1 MTQPVGMPQ
10 KKGPALRTWIR
21 DRVLFLALAIFVTGM
36 AVYISA
42 DLLLSKESIWL
53 HPVKEFSLLIAMI
66 GVVSLGYELF
76 LRELTFNEYKEAL
89 QEIVNPDAVRLG
101 IRGIYKNRSELAHA
115 HNFEDLFRHVKK
127 EIFIGG
133 SSLLSI
139 STGSRD
145 LIKEKVL
152 AGINVRLLIMDPD
165 SEVVEIITR
174 QIGGKATF
182 LNEIKTSLLL
192 FQKLEEELDDIK
204 STTKGKL
211 QVHVYRTI
219 PSHSFISIDANEPSG
234 IIIADIGPYL
244 GKSHQRPSMMLA
256 RKRGSLF
263 DQYESLAEAMWEE
276 SKPVALP
283 MLIGPVSKT
292 KASVFASGTGTE
304 VFDSATNSWKP
315 SVLCQLNPDWRG
327 IKGAQWIAFREIVT
341 LEEAKTGGRHRFR
354 QRFNMPNG
362 KATVATRG
370 DLFVRADDT
379 CHVKI
384 NGKTLRQEFGGADF
398 ADPFLLHLGPHLV
411 EGENSLEF
419 EVINYARPNAQVP
432 EDNPL
437 GLIYRLHLEYP
448 E

>member
-1 MTQPVGMPQ
+1 MTQPVGVQP

-21 DRVLFLALAIFVTGM
+21 DRVVFLALIIFGVGM
-36 AVYISA
+36 AGYISA
-42 DLLLSKESIWL
+42 DLLLEKESIWL
-53 HPVKEFSLLIAMI
+53 HPVKEFSLLISMI

-145 LIKEKVL
+145 LIREKVL
-152 AGINVRLLIMDPD
+152 AGIRVRLLVMDPD

-192 FQKLEEELDDIK
+192 FQKLEEELDEIK
-204 STTKGKL
+204 APGKGTL
-211 QVHVYRTI
+211 EVHTYKTI
-219 PSHSFISIDANEPSG
+219 PSHSFISVDAHDPGG

-244 GKSHQRPSMMLA
+244 GKSHQRPSMMLV
-256 RKRGSLF
+256 RKRGALF
-263 DQYESLAEAMWEE
+263 DQYENLANAMWEE
-276 SKPVALP
+276 SHPVITQLT
-283 MLIGPVSKT
+283 IGTTKKT
-292 KASVFASGTGTE
+292 KASVFASGIGTE
-304 VFDSATNSWKP
+304 VFDNQASEWIPA
-315 SVLCQLNPDWRG
+315 VLCQLNSKWRG
-327 IKGAQWIAFREIVT
+327 IKGAQWVAFRDKVT
-341 LEEAKTGGRHRFR
+341 LEEAKTGGRYRFR
-354 QRFNMPNG
+354 FNFNLPNG
-362 KATVATRG
+362 KATEVNRA

-379 CHVKI
+379 CHISI
-384 NGKTLRQEFGGADF
+384 NGKSLPQEFGGADF
-398 ADPFLLHLGPHLV
+398 ADPFLLHLGPHLK
-411 EGENSLEF
+411 EGENSIEF

-437 GLIYRLHLEYP
+437 GLIYRMHLEYP
-448 E
+448 G